1 MAGNEDRKAELIARL
16 ARARQQLDSS
26 GRNVRRAMD
35 VPARI
40 RSSLRSHP
48 AIWLGGGLL
57 AGVVISQLLRRPR
70 TRTTSAGKEKSRKGA
85 LPKAGAAGLLVAGGK
100 IAFDILRPLLVKWL
114 VRRAAPL
121 AENLM
126 ARYTSHSEAPDRE
139 GH

>member
-26 GRNVRRAMD
+26 GRNVRRALD

-57 AGVVISQLLRRPR
+57 AGIVISQLLRRPR
-70 TRTTSAGKEKSRKGA
+70 TTSAGKEKGRHGA
-85 LPKAGAAGLLVAGGK
+85 LPKAGAAGLLVAAGK
-100 IAFDILRPLLVKWL
+100 VVFDILRPVLVKWM
-114 VRRAAPL
+114 VHQATPL
-121 AENLM
+121 AENFM
-126 ARYTSHSEAPDRE
+126 ARYTSHSQAPDGKGR
-139 GH
+139 